1 MTEASD
7 RLDERLD
14 RLFRSVELSGEFER
28 RLMARVSAE
37 SQALEQVEL
46 EYRSGLI
53 RVAKR
58 RRRLLEFL
66 TLDVVAAG
74 ALLIFGESLLLRLLQ
89 SAPLA
94 VKGSAVWQAVG
105 TGGVSALLV
114 LIPLA
119 ALAALLWP
127 VFDYGRSPE

>member
-14 RLFRSVELSGEFER
+14 QLFSSVELSGEFER

-46 EYRSGLI
+46 EYCTGLI

-74 ALLIFGESLLLRLLQ
+74 ALLIFGESLLVRLLH

-94 VKGSAVWQAVG
+94 AKDSALWQAVG
-105 TGGVSALLV
+105 AGGVSELLV
-114 LIPLA
+114 LI
-119 ALAALLWP
+119 ALAAIGAMLWP
-127 VFDYGRSPE
+127 VLDYGRLPE